1 MKPQATAPA
10 AGMKLLSAL
19 TGKPESFWRPTPTAL
34 LARAM
39 EDFRPMPQDDRPV
52 KRHAVAERQS
62 LFKSSPSADL
72 FDESRI
78 TRQTGQS
85 QIDDMVRSG
94 QVRSKELKVKGG
106 NKNTVYWSKGA
117 ALPGKE
123 TAAHG
128 QTKFIIEADAK
139 IKDLKRPLSLDEV
152 RVKNQVKPGV
162 WQDITDSVRSA
173 HQAYKK
179 QLTNTLQRA
188 ANAARGDA
196 AFVGPSTGRTMA
208 DDGFTYG
215 MMGGTLGAIPSGFI
229 NNARFSPAP
238 TP

>member
-1 MKPQATAPA
+1 MAQETPA

-19 TGKPESFWRPTPTAL
+19 TGRPESYWRPTTSAL
-34 LARAM
+34 LSRAM
-39 EDFRPMPQDDRPV
+39 QDFRPTPEGDRNV
-52 KRHAVAERQS
+52 KRHAVHDRTS
-62 LFKSSPSADL
+62 FFRSSPSASLYND
-72 FDESRI
+72 SKI
-78 TRQTGQS
+78 NRQTAAP

-94 QVRSKELKVKGG
+94 QVRAKEFKVKGG
-106 NKNTVYWSKGA
+106 NRDTVYWTKGA

-123 TAAHG
+123 SAAYG
-128 QTKFIIEADAK
+128 QTKYIIEANANVA
-139 IKDLKRPLSLDEV
+139 DLKRPLSLNEV
-152 RVKNQVKPGV
+152 TIRNQTKPGV
-162 WQDITDSVRSA
+162 WQDITDQVRSA

-179 QLTNTLQRA
+179 QLANVPQRA

-196 AFVGPSTGRTMA
+196 AFAGPTAGRAMA
-208 DDGFTYG
+208 DDAFTYG